1 MTSPSLNQR
10 AISFLAFSTLSEPW
24 QTLRPCL
31 GVSNCVLG
39 RPSDRGCTYDI
50 DGVVT
55 TDGAGGGG
63 KGVGG
68 AKESW
73 KRRLSVI
80 AYTQGQEM
88 AYRGQS

>member
-31 GVSNCVLG
+31 GVSSCIG
-39 RPSDRGCTYDI
+39 QAKDRACTYDI
-50 DGVVT
+50 DGVVA

-68 AKESW
+68 AEESW
-73 KRRLSVI
+73 KQRLSVI
-80 AYTQGQEM
+80 AYTQG
-88 AYRGQS
+88 